1 MKPTSQ
7 SEYTRRIERVIA
19 TLAQSLEQER
29 ELPSTAMLASVAHFS
44 PFHFMRVYRALAG
57 ESLGATVQ
65 RLRLVRAAHLLGE
78 SAAPISEIAG
88 RVGFETPQ
96 AFARAFR
103 QHFGVAPSDARS
115 ADLAIATVG
124 ASPVPVAAGKCAIRV
139 DVVTLKPFR
148 VVVMNT
154 QGSYSTLDE
163 VYRGLYE
170 WMARRGVVESIEGI
184 WGVPKH
190 DRRDTPE
197 GDYAFDCCLATSSE
211 PFAGEG
217 VTLGELGG
225 GEYLRCLHQGS
236 FDRLEESHDALL
248 RDLLLR
254 PEWQLRDAPIL
265 QEYLNDPEVTPVDEL
280 RTHVYLPVSHAQTD
294 SER

>member
-19 TLAQSLEQER
+19 ALAQSLEQER
-29 ELPSTAMLASVAHFS
+29 ELPSTATLASVANFS

-124 ASPVPVAAGKCAIRV
+124 VSPVPVDAAKGVIRV
-139 DVVTLKPFR
+139 DVVALKPFR

-197 GDYAFDCCLATSSE
+197 ADYAFDCCLATSAE

-236 FDRLEESHDALL
+236 FDRLEESHDTLL
-248 RDLLLR
+248 RDLLSR

-265 QEYLNDPEVTPVDEL
+265 QEYLNDPDVTPVDEL

-294 SER
+294 SEQ